1 MERDQVAEGRALLA
15 GGVAPPGCGAGAGR
29 QAALLHCV
37 CCEPG
42 AASSNRHSHTAPRAL
57 ARLQGEQNVVEEG
70 NVPKRQQ
77 ALMLREEL
85 LMQQLSQVGGP
96 CSTGQGGAAAALRL
110 LA

>member
-1 MERDQVAEGRALLA
+1 
-15 GGVAPPGCGAGAGR
+15 
-29 QAALLHCV
+29 
-37 CCEPG
+37 
-42 AASSNRHSHTAPRAL
+42 
-57 ARLQGEQNVVEEG
+57 VVEEG